1 MNSKRNTVA
10 NRNVPKTKYMEKQAS
25 LRWNV
30 LRSVLALGVG
40 FAVVPWLGSDVLAA
54 DTGKITRV
62 NQPDQNLM
70 WNNKADIYAE
80 SAGNS
85 VGLNRFQDFQV
96 GKNDMANMYFKTAKD
111 SPKNLDTLVNT
122 VQNRIDI
129 NGTVNAIRDNK
140 IGGNLY
146 FLSPEG
152 MVVGAGGVINAGSL
166 TAITTKR
173 GDLMPFDVDSAK
185 SAVDK
190 IKKGTYSV
198 SSSLDA
204 PIVVN
209 GTINTMTGIDLRAA
223 AIYVGKNPDID
234 KVNDVPKA
242 VLRTGVVFDN
252 IVNTERQFEN
262 ATVIPDKKLDVKIS
276 KDGKIVIADPNDPNN
291 ENLKGDG
298 SIRIQAQADSCNTAT
313 KFLKITLDTAEAK
326 VAVGED
332 ANIDAIGNVDISAK
346 ATVSN
351 PTNVQHFWD
360 FVGFTKAT
368 TEVDG
373 KISGADVNIRSNA
386 NSNLTVRCKMKLN
399 S

>member
-1 MNSKRNTVA
+1 MNSKRNTVST
-10 NRNVPKTKYMEKQAS
+10 RNVPKTKYMEKQAS

-70 WNNKADIYAE
+70 QNNKADIYAK

-146 FLSPEG
+146 FLSPKG

-166 TAITTKR
+166 TAITTKQKKR
-173 GDLMPFDVDSAK
+173 LLLFGKGPIRYRVRCRTLLMCMVLFIP
-185 SAVDK
+185 
-190 IKKGTYSV
+190 
-198 SSSLDA
+198 
-204 PIVVN
+204 
-209 GTINTMTGIDLRAA
+209 LRAS
-223 AIYVGKNPDID
+223 ICGPLIFLLPRKPMPRRYRYCR
-234 KVNDVPKA
+234 A
-242 VLRTGVVFDN
+242 VWCLKLR
-252 IVNTERQFEN
+252 
-262 ATVIPDKKLDVKIS
+262 
-276 KDGKIVIADPNDPNN
+276 
-291 ENLKGDG
+291 
-298 SIRIQAQADSCNTAT
+298 SIRM
-313 KFLKITLDTAEAK
+313 
-326 VAVGED
+326 G
-332 ANIDAIGNVDISAK
+332 
-346 ATVSN
+346 
-351 PTNVQHFWD
+351 W
-360 FVGFTKAT
+360 
-368 TEVDG
+368 
-373 KISGADVNIRSNA
+373 
-386 NSNLTVRCKMKLN
+386 
-399 S
+399 